1 MKAAEDGNGLI
12 LRLMETNGVDTP
24 VMITLPFVDI
34 VVVHLTSLV
43 EENERLLPI
52 DRNAVRAIVKAFN
65 VVTIGIGSKQS
76 WPPYRAGHLSPPYS
90 KT

>member
-1 MKAAEDGNGLI
+1 
-12 LRLMETNGVDTP
+12 METKVVDTP

-34 VVVHLTSLV
+34 AVAHLTNPV

-65 VVTIGIGSKQS
+65 VVTIRMGSKPS
-76 WPPYRAGHLSPPYS
+76 
-90 KT
+90 